1 MKVYVLDEAL
11 VRRTPPKKNYSFYDA
26 SARYMLDS
34 ARLAAMKQ
42 KDMRTALMEI
52 PGVMVIGEEI
62 TYRGKKL
69 YLVLNDFPEEFDRIM
84 MMNPEQFLSIS
95 LLDERMSYFYF
106 GQEAPDGALIF
117 TENFDYRP
125 ERLKQR
131 GLSVFRPLGYQKPVD
146 FYIPRYDVDSVR
158 LAMADSTDIR
168 PTVYW
173 NPNIKLKTFEP
184 THVRFFMD
192 DACDHCTF
200 ILEGVLNDGT
210 VCRKE
215 KKISLRR

>member
-1 MKVYVLDEAL
+1 MIIDSEVYLAPEIQIPYERRQANGEDEFYKQFGRDFYYDHGVKVYVLDEAL

-69 YLVLNDFPEEFDRIM
+69 HLVLNDFPEEFDRIM

-131 GLSVFRPLGYQKPVD
+131 GLSVFQTSVDPADRTRMDAERRPCPLYKAERQNSAV
-146 FYIPRYDVDSVR
+146 
-158 LAMADSTDIR
+158 
-168 PTVYW
+168 
-173 NPNIKLKTFEP
+173 
-184 THVRFFMD
+184 
-192 DACDHCTF
+192 
-200 ILEGVLNDGT
+200 
-210 VCRKE
+210 
-215 KKISLRR
+215 